1 MDERAI
7 AEHAS
12 DDLSDEAFNERES
25 IKYEMEEERD
35 LALEHI
41 RKMRQAARKLNVSS
55 RAIMELNDMSSRL
68 SGYGLW
74 LLDFG
79 RDESRPVKPVLPKEY
94 SAQEIEESAI
104 ELAFQ
109 IEDWAER
116 GENLEERLKDY
127 IPGAWVSFDS
137 AGNVVDGVLHI
148 DYSPWRIT
156 PQGVTG
162 CIPYKHLTSRI
173 SGVSFR
179 RETSVKILEMLDR
192 LYKDGRIKGKSLYD
206 EEDVEEE

>member
-12 DDLSDEAFNERES
+12 DDLSDEAFNERELT
-25 IKYEMEEERD
+25 K
-35 LALEHI
+35 
-41 RKMRQAARKLNVSS
+41 
-55 RAIMELNDMSSRL
+55 
-68 SGYGLW
+68 
-74 LLDFG
+74 
-79 RDESRPVKPVLPKEY
+79 
-94 SAQEIEESAI
+94 
-104 ELAFQ
+104 
-109 IEDWAER
+109 
-116 GENLEERLKDY
+116 
-127 IPGAWVSFDS
+127 
-137 AGNVVDGVLHI
+137 

-162 CIPYKHLTSRI
+162 CIPYKHLRSRI

-179 RETSVKILEMLDR
+179 QETSVKILEMLER